1 MYNCQHLDDNPG
13 YIFGSAIINIVIGAL
28 AFITA
33 LAWNS
38 FVQQTF
44 ETYETQAEELKARLS
59 YAFLVTAIAIVLG
72 FMVMY
77 FIGGNK
83 W

>member
-1 MYNCQHLDDNPG
+1 MTCNHQNNPG
-13 YIFGSAIINIVIGAL
+13 YVFGSAIITIVIGAL

-38 FVQQTF
+38 YVQASFQYYSN
-44 ETYETQAEELKARLS
+44 EAEEREAKLS
-59 YAFLVTAIAIVLG
+59 YAFLVSSIAIVVG
-72 FMVMY
+72 FLVMY
-77 FIGGNK
+77 YVEGNK

>member
-1 MYNCQHLDDNPG
+1 MAICNHLHQEPG
-13 YIFGSAIINIVIGAL
+13 YIFGSAVITIVIGAL

-38 FVQQTF
+38 FVQKSF
-44 ETYETQAEELKARLS
+44 ETYESDSEELEAKLS

-72 FMVMY
+72 FLIMY
-77 FIGGNK
+77 FIGGDK

>member
-1 MYNCQHLDDNPG
+1 MSSCKHLNHEPG
-13 YIFGSAIINIVIGAL
+13 YIFGSAIITIVVGAL

-38 FVQQTF
+38 FVQKSF
-44 ETYETQAEELKARLS
+44 ELYESESEELKAKLS
-59 YAFLVTAIAIVLG
+59 YAFLVTAIAIVIG
-72 FMVMY
+72 FLVMY
-77 FIGGNK
+77 FIGGDK

>member
-1 MYNCQHLDDNPG
+1 MGCEHQNNNPG
-13 YIFGSAIINIVIGAL
+13 YVFGSAIITIVIGAL

-38 FVQQTF
+38 YVQSTF
-44 ETYETQAEELKARLS
+44 QYYSNAAEEREAKLS
-59 YAFLVTAIAIVLG
+59 YAFLVSSIAIVIG
-72 FMVMY
+72 FLIMY
-77 FIGGNK
+77 YVEGDK

>member
-1 MYNCQHLDDNPG
+1 MTLCNHPNHDPG
-13 YIFGSAIINIVIGAL
+13 YIFGSAIITIVIGAL

-38 FVQQTF
+38 FVQKSFESF
-44 ETYETQAEELKARLS
+44 ETESEELKAKLS
-59 YAFLVTAIAIVLG
+59 YAFLVTAIAIVVG

-77 FIGGNK
+77 FINGDK

>member
-1 MYNCQHLDDNPG
+1 MCGCDHENAKPAYV
-13 YIFGSAIINIVIGAL
+13 FGSAIITISIGAL

-33 LAWNS
+33 LAWNTY
-38 FVQQTF
+38 VQGTF
-44 ETYETQAEELKARLS
+44 KYYSNEAEELEAKLS

-72 FMVMY
+72 FFIMY
-77 FIGGNK
+77 FVKGDK

>member
-1 MYNCQHLDDNPG
+1 MCVCNHKNTEPSYV
-13 YIFGSAIINIVIGAL
+13 FGSAIITITIGAL

-38 FVQQTF
+38 YVQETF
-44 ETYETQAEELKARLS
+44 KHYSDTTEELEAKLS
-59 YAFLVTAIAIVLG
+59 YAFLVTALAVVLG
-72 FMVMY
+72 FFIMY
-77 FIGGNK
+77 FVDGDK